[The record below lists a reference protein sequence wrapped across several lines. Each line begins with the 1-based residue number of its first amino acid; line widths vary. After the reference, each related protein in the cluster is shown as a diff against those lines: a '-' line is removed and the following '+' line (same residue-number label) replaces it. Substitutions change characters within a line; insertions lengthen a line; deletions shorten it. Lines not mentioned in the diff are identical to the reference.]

1 MKVVLV
7 VSEGLEV
14 HGERANY
21 SEDHAMTWKWIVT
34 ICYICLSV
42 SISKFSLIINGLQPP
57 QLRTYW
63 VEWGPILQVPIDFC
77 SFERCWRK
85 TVQTKQKF
93 QVIQAVIFLSPNV
106 GLVMFSP
113 LKGHVFMD
121 WKLIVITSLSWSLY
135 IYIHTKISIYYVHL
149 YQPVCFV
156 LLRTGKKK
164 ETDAILAKIYVGRV
178 HDKVLLFVVHMVLF
192 CVCWRGCS
200 NTNWILGKWAAWLSL
215 NMYIHNSIHISYKCI
230 YYMHI
235 QSGVFFSPIK
245 KNIWSLN
252 WIIYITSSFPGSKS
266 RSLWNSHI

>member
-1 MKVVLV
+1 MGAHPPSTYRFLLLWKVLEENSSNKTKIPGDSSRDLSIPKRWVGHV
-7 VSEGLEV
+7 FTFEGSRF
-14 HGERANY
+14 HGLKTHRNNK
-21 SEDHAMTWKWIVT
+21 SFMIS
-34 ICYICLSV
+34 IYIYTYINKYILCTSLSTR
-42 SISKFSLIINGLQPP
+42 L
-57 QLRTYW
+57 
-63 VEWGPILQVPIDFC
+63 FC
-77 SFERCWRK
+77 SFKDR
-85 TVQTKQKF
+85 
-93 QVIQAVIFLSPNV
+93 
-106 GLVMFSP
+106 
-113 LKGHVFMD
+113 
-121 WKLIVITSLSWSLY
+121 
-135 IYIHTKISIYYVHL
+135 
-149 YQPVCFV
+149 
-156 LLRTGKKK
+156 KKK